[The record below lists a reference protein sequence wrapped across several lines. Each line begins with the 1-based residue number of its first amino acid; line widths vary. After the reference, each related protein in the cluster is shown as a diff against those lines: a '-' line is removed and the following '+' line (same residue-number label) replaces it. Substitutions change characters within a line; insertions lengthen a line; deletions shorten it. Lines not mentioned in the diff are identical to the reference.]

1 MLGAYWRLR
10 NSRQLVPGTIR
21 VYTWAGSSLQIV
33 KQDPPADAKEHWET
47 EPERRRLTEASLC
60 FTSMSEGASLAKRWA
75 IYIYYIRRAM
85 SWAIGVEG
93 TIGVDLRLEVP
104 QCARAWA
111 SCRNLFMTRLGVSYP
126 TVYIT
131 QPVSAYI
138 YI

>member
-1 MLGAYWRLR
+1 
-10 NSRQLVPGTIR
+10 
-21 VYTWAGSSLQIV
+21 
-33 KQDPPADAKEHWET
+33 
-47 EPERRRLTEASLC
+47 
-60 FTSMSEGASLAKRWA
+60 
-75 IYIYYIRRAM
+75 M

-111 SCRNLFMTRLGVSYP
+111 SCINLFMTRLGVSYP